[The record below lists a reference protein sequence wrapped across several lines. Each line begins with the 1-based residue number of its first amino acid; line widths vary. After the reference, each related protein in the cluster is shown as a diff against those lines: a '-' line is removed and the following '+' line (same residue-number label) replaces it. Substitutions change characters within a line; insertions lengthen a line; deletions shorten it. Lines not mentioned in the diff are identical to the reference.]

1 MFPGTWSIGTHA
13 PDSCFHP
20 WARGSAGGVRTGGW
34 RSDHQIQAPGSPAAG
49 GESGEKAR
57 SFPFREMMQALH
69 APRTAYASLEKTW
82 DRATHG
88 CKGDWE
94 ILKHFPGNVMIQS
107 TSKRRVDVQE
117 ATPSFL
123 PESLTRRLVSL
134 TALQGGR
141 DNGFSIIDGE
151 SLRELHEQENR
162 SMAVRKIPAVI
173 YWVNERPSGHRV
185 MVRRWATLTRHYI
198 DTVQANRRTQRGGR
212 PVMKLV
218 AGKLLTKSGCC
229 QEMGHPAAPWDGP
242 SQPVRTACLQGWAVS
257 VVPARSAA
265 TPHPDT
271 PACASVTPENN
282 PDGRRAGCRER
293 HKRSRS
299 PKRAR

>member
-20 WARGSAGGVRTGGW
+20 WAGGSAGGVRTGGW

-141 DNGFSIIDGE
+141 DNGFSIIDSE

-229 QEMGHPAAPWDGP
+229 QEMGHPGTGLLSPCV
-242 SQPVRTACLQGWAVS
+242 Q
-257 VVPARSAA
+257 
-265 TPHPDT
+265 
-271 PACASVTPENN
+271 PACK
-282 PDGRRAGCRER
+282 DGRCPWCPHAALQLRIRTHLHVPPSPLKTTRMEDAQAAGSGTSEADP
-293 HKRSRS
+293 RSGRGDC
-299 PKRAR
+299 